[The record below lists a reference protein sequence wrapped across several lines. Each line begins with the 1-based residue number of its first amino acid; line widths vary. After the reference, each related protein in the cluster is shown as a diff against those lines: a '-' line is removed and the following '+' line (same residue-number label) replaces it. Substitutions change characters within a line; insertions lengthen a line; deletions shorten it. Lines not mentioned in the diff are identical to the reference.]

1 MTFRFVTDDE
11 PIDLRRLPP
20 AAGTVL
26 AKRLERFRPPPP
38 FPKLAAAVTGIPAA
52 AVAVAGD
59 AIGFGSQDPLEHAVL
74 VGISALPLAAVIGR
88 YLWRCT
94 FEREYRWPS
103 LASEFPSW
111 RALVDR
117 LKASPHAV
125 GFRGELVREK
135 DHLFLGQLEKGR
147 YPLLLHKVYLNRPA
161 IVVGR
166 TGSGKTKLVGESLL
180 VQAIARRD
188 RHVVAIDLKG
198 DKAFM
203 LGLAQEAARQR
214 LDFKWLTIEPGKSSY
229 LWNPFDDGLRFLTQ
243 EQFVQIVLRALSL
256 VTGQEHGAG
265 YFGAMQEERTRRT
278 FEKNVL
284 RSFREFYRVVRDQRA
299 TDVGM
304 NERDFSNAGH
314 LIANLAR
321 IASVGVLNA
330 VPGDNVPEPAMR
342 NAISLVHALSRP
354 GVTYFT
360 LPAQLE
366 PTTAM
371 FVAKLVIHLLA
382 AIARV
387 YQGPRVPVLVW
398 ADEIQ
403 EALSPDLSTPI
414 RQSRESDCT
423 YWLGFQDL
431 AALQTEQGDFGS
443 AVLGNTPLKIFCT
456 AEDEI
461 GREYIKQTSGEL
473 LREFDSVT
481 STRTVGGPAT
491 TVTTGRQLR
500 EELVPRID
508 DETINRVNRDP
519 NAFIVCAS
527 ESKGFSQYRFPVV
540 VRSTFPTSPR
550 EADRR
555 QAAPWPRGN
564 RFTVTIEA
572 NRVETSQPGAAPSTP
587 APRAEPRAQ
596 HQPQSSGPEQGDSH
610 AVEPSPVDP
619 ADVPAP
625 ATPPAR
631 RRCRPPKRERT
642 EAAPDLPSIAERTG
656 TGEMAE
662 YLRRLADETVAAEE
676 QAP

>member
-1 MTFRFVTDDE
+1 MTFRFVTDNE
-11 PIDLRRLPP
+11 PIDRRRLPP
-20 AAGTVL
+20 VGGTVL
-26 AKRLERFRPPPP
+26 AERLVRFRPPPP
-38 FPKLAAAVTGIPAA
+38 FPRIAAAVTGIPG
-52 AVAVAGD
+52 VAVAASGVSLGLGPE
-59 AIGFGSQDPLEHAVL
+59 I
-74 VGISALPLAAVIGR
+74 VGAAALPFAAVVGR
-88 YLWRCT
+88 YLWRCASD
-94 FEREYRWPS
+94 REYRRPP
-103 LASEFPSW
+103 LASAFPSW

-117 LKASPHAV
+117 LRTSPHAIS
-125 GFRGELVREK
+125 FRGEVVRER
-135 DHLFLGQLEKGR
+135 DHLFLGQLRRGR
-147 YPLLLHKVYLNRPA
+147 YPMLLHKVYLGRPA
-161 IVVGR
+161 IIVGR
-166 TGSGKTKLVGESLL
+166 TGSGKTKLVAESLL
-180 VQAIARRD
+180 TQAIARREL
-188 RHVVAIDLKG
+188 HVVVIDLKG
-198 DKAFM
+198 DKSFM

-214 LDFKWLTIEPGKSSY
+214 VDFKWLTLEPGKASY
-229 LWNPFDDGLRFLTQ
+229 LWNPFDDGLRFLTR
-243 EQFVQIVLRALSL
+243 EQFVQIMLRALSL
-256 VTGQEHGAG
+256 VTGQAHGEG

-278 FEKNVL
+278 FEQVAL
-284 RSFREFYRVVRDQRA
+284 RSFREFYRAVRDQRA
-299 TDVGM
+299 TDIGM
-304 NERDFSNAGH
+304 NDRDFSNAGH

-342 NAISLVHALSRP
+342 HAISLVDVLSRP
-354 GVTYFT
+354 GVTYFS

-382 AIARV
+382 AVARV

-414 RQSRESDCT
+414 RQARESDVT

-473 LREFDSVT
+473 LRSFESVA
-481 STRTVGGPAT
+481 STQTVGGPAT
-491 TVTTGRQLR
+491 TTSTGRQLR

-508 DETINRVNRDP
+508 DETINEVNRDP
-519 NAFIVCAS
+519 NALIVFAS

-550 EADRR
+550 EAARR

-572 NRVETSQPGAAPSTP
+572 NRVEAAQPVPAPAAP
-587 APRAEPRAQ
+587 APRPQPRAEA
-596 HQPQSSGPEQGDSH
+596 P
-610 AVEPSPVDP
+610 PSPSEPQPDESQVAGP
-619 ADVPAP
+619 APVEATDGQAP

-631 RRCRPPKRERT
+631 RRGRPPKRAKA
-642 EAAPDLPSIAERTG
+642 EATPSLPSIAERTG

-662 YLRRLADETVAAEE
+662 YLRRLADETAGVEE
-676 QAP
+676 QEN